1 MTFFSSHIVKII
13 CAMLAVASCLSACV
27 SVTVQPIF
35 LDPYAESHEIVIQDQ
50 AKLWL
55 GCWEGALYVYPV
67 FHPHSFGTAAQYLS
81 RLEPGKLRKICK
93 LSVAGETNSDVT
105 TIAGQIGRELYF
117 FSSADQMNSLYK
129 MDLGSGKSE
138 LVWSGQQS
146 IFRRDIRV
154 EGSELWLRLFDD
166 GIQGDYLLVRE
177 GNARVVSNAL
187 RPYYLGE
194 KEYVL
199 NYEPGYDPCLLMR
212 ERGGEWQDTGLDC
225 GNKCTLI
232 STQYGLVV
240 HCSGYSK
247 GGKQHLYLIQPTG
260 EAVELLSFPCLYSV
274 SAINIFDEKLYYSMK
289 RYEKY
294 GEIGMTRY
302 ENDEVEGSYIINLT
316 DLSAEKV
323 SNMIFDGLYI
333 FDDSG
338 IIACDE
344 NCNIYKL
351 DYKGNVIDVLLEIK
365 SSN

>member
-1 MTFFSSHIVKII
+1 MKKTITGIVTMVIVLLSVG
-13 CAMLAVASCLSACV
+13 ASLASCV
-27 SVTVQPIF
+27 SVTNQTVFVSPSVENRPLI
-35 LDPYAESHEIVIQDQ
+35 IQDQ
-50 AKLWL
+50 ANLWL
-55 GCWEGALYVYPV
+55 GCWEGWVYVYPV
-67 FHPHSFGTAAQYLS
+67 YHPLTFGATAQYLS
-81 RLEPGKLRKICK
+81 RLEPGRLRKISK
-93 LSVAGETNSDVT
+93 LMVAGETFLDVT
-105 TIAGQIGRELYF
+105 TIAGQIGSELYF
-117 FSSADQMNSLYK
+117 FSTADDKCSLY
-129 MDLGSGKSE
+129 MMNIDTGKTE
-138 LVWSGQQS
+138 TVWNGQQRIS
-146 IFRRDIRV
+146 RNDMFINN
-154 EGSELWLRLFDD
+154 GELWLRLFDN
-166 GIQGDYLLVRE
+166 GIQGDYLLVKE

-232 STQYGLVV
+232 PTQYGLVV

-260 EAVELLSFPCLYSV
+260 EAVELLTFPCLYSV

-351 DYKGNVIDVLLEIK
+351 DYKGNVTDVLLEIK
-365 SSN
+365 